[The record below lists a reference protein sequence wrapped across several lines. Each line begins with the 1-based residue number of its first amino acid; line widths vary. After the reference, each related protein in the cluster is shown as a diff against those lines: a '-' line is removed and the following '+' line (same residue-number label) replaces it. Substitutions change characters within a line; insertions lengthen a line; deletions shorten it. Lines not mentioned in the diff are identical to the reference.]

1 MEVVHFISFEEW
13 INLAR
18 MILQLATN
26 SQNSQFD
33 RRIVFP
39 EVELPDAKSI
49 LARGRALA
57 SSVKVGTSSFLVD
70 RNVSCEAEYKRLC
83 DANSDIMIHSQIGY
97 RDPEKTERAYHE
109 IWQRAGER
117 NARVD
122 RYGICLDWS
131 MGFRRADRKNA
142 QKGTGLIL
150 ESEDAF
156 VELTSQAPVAA
167 HFGDFV
173 MGLPAALENTVA
185 ALKAGSTAIGNLGQY
200 FTFRLPGWHDDVA
213 DTEVTLEALALAAAQ
228 PVDVLIHS
236 NLDDGFA
243 ALFTDLACSLGAVLL
258 EQYIVEDLIGGKMS
272 HCYGHSFSE
281 PAKRLAFQLA
291 LERVSNN
298 PGTMVYGNTVS
309 YDGDGPEN
317 YSALASYLS
326 IDAAAQNYRP
336 SGHAINPVPITEATR
351 IPDID
356 EVVDAVAFAG
366 RMIEHTARY
375 STVYDFP
382 QAELTANKLVE
393 GAVRFKDAVLAGLEL
408 GGIHTDNPFE
418 MLLALRRIGANRLE
432 EQFGPGVESKTNRHG
447 RVPILQA
454 STITALEL
462 SAEMKFQA
470 VDKAQ
475 SEIIQGGKLKL
486 CVCTTDVHEYGKI
499 LLEEVFKKFEVEV
512 INAGVHADPDTVASI
527 VKQQNADAIAI
538 STYNGIALD
547 YLRQLRT
554 SLSEQNIDVP
564 ILMGGKTN
572 QIPQG
577 SNTSLPVDVSDK
589 LVEEGA
595 LVCRKIE
602 DMVPYLV
609 QIAEYKQQ

>member
-1 MEVVHFISFEEW
+1 MISPLA
-13 INLAR
+13 INSD
-18 MILQLATN
+18 N
-26 SQNSQFD
+26 SLFD
-33 RRIVFP
+33 RRVLFSEP
-39 EVELPDAKSI
+39 ELPNAETV
-49 LARGRALA
+49 LACGRALA
-57 SSVKVGTSSFLVD
+57 SSVSVGTSSFLDD
-70 RNVSCEAEYKRLC
+70 RKVPCEAAYKNIC
-83 DANSDIMIHSQIGY
+83 DANAEVMIHSQIGY
-97 RDPEKTERAYHE
+97 RDPEKTKRAYHE
-109 IWQRAGER
+109 IWHRAGER

-131 MGFRRADRKNA
+131 MGFKRADRKTA

-150 ESEDAF
+150 ESEESFAQ
-156 VELTSQAPVAA
+156 LTSQAPVAA

-173 MGLPAALENTVA
+173 MGMPAALENTVA

-200 FTFRLPGWHDDVA
+200 FTFRLPGWNDDVA

-258 EQYIVEDLIGGKMS
+258 EQYIVEDLIGGKIS

-298 PGTMVYGNTVS
+298 PGTMVYGNTVA
-309 YDGDGPEN
+309 YEGDGPEN

-326 IDAAAQNYRP
+326 VDAAAQSYKP
-336 SGHAINPVPITEATR
+336 SGHAINPVPITEAAR

-366 RMIEHTARY
+366 RAVE
-375 STVYDFP
+375 
-382 QAELTANKLVE
+382 QAENNRRVFDFQQAEVTADRLVD
-393 GAVRFKDAVLAGLEL
+393 GAVKFKDAVLAGLEL
-408 GGIHTDNPFE
+408 GGVRTDNPFE
-418 MLLALRRIGANRLE
+418 MLLSLRRIGANRLE
-432 EQFGPGVESKTNRHG
+432 EQFGPGVEDSTNRHN
-447 RVPILQA
+447 RIPILQA
-454 STITALEL
+454 STITALET
-462 SAEMKFQA
+462 SAEKKFRTI
-470 VDKAQ
+470 DHDLRETIK
-475 SEIIQGGKLKL
+475 SGELKL

-499 LLEEVFKKFEVEV
+499 LLEELFKKFEVEV
-512 INAGVHADPDTVASI
+512 IDAGVHADPGRLASTVKA
-527 VKQQNADAIAI
+527 KKADAIAI

-547 YLRQLRT
+547 YLRELK
-554 SLSEQNIDVP
+554 LSMTEQGVDVP

-577 SNTSLPVDVSDK
+577 SNTSLPVDVSGE
-589 LVEEGA
+589 LREEGA
-595 LVCRKIE
+595 LVCRKVE
-602 DMVPYLV
+602 DMVPHLV
-609 QIAEYKQQ
+609 RIAQSKPQ